1 MHTTIFALFVLA
13 ASAVAQPTLVELF
26 TSEGCNS
33 CPPADAYMRELA
45 ATKQDA
51 GNENIL
57 IAWHVDYWDR
67 LGWKDPYGLA
77 MASQRQRDY
86 AAAMERRGG
95 AGRPGV
101 YTPQMIVGGRRA
113 FVGSDKRAGAVAL
126 GPRQRG
132 AAEPLQIA
140 METRGNGV
148 TLTTTLPR
156 LPEGT
161 TVMGV
166 LVEDELTSVITAGE
180 NQGRTLT
187 HDRVARSAAT
197 GEVANGV
204 ATIDLVVPEGV
215 VRENASVV
223 VFAQAHEFGA
233 ILAVGTAPV
242 PAVSGEPERYHT
254 LAFGDKGETIRY
266 ALILPDGYD
275 PEKAYPAM
283 LALPPGAQNEAMVEA
298 GLGRYW
304 ENTARERGWIV
315 VSPINP
321 EGARYFQ
328 SRSDPLGALM
338 DDINAR
344 FNVEGDQFHV
354 TGVSNGGRAAFL
366 AAMDYPELFAS
377 ITVLPGVL
385 AERTSAQRVNALRGV
400 PITMYVGSEDTDWVR
415 AARRAVGE
423 LEIQGI
429 DATLEVLEGEG
440 HVVDL
445 APATLFD
452 LLESRRPQ

>member
-1 MHTTIFALFVLA
+1 MHTTILALLAFA
-13 ASAVAQPTLVELF
+13 ASAVAGPTLVELF

-33 CPPADAYMRELA
+33 CPPADEYLRELA
-45 ATKQDA
+45 ATKQDP

-67 LGWKDPYGLA
+67 LGWMDPYGLA
-77 MASQRQRDY
+77 MASKRQRDY

-101 YTPQMIVGGRRA
+101 YTPQMIVGGRSA
-113 FVGSDKRAGAVAL
+113 FVGSDRRAGAIAL

-132 AAEPLQIA
+132 GAKPLQIA
-140 METRGNGV
+140 SEIEGSHI
-148 TLTTTLPR
+148 TLKTTLPR
-156 LPEGT
+156 LPEGA

-166 LVEDELTSVITAGE
+166 LVEDGLTSAITAGE
-180 NQGRTLT
+180 NEGRTLT

-197 GEVANGV
+197 GEVADGV
-204 ATIDLVVPEGV
+204 AAIELAIPEDV
-215 VRENASVV
+215 KRENASVV
-223 VFAQAHEFGA
+223 VFAQAREFGA
-233 ILAVGTAPV
+233 ILAVGTSPL
-242 PAVSGEPERYHT
+242 PATSGEPQRYHT
-254 LAFGDKGETIRY
+254 LAFGDKGEQIRY
-266 ALILPDGYD
+266 ALILPDGFD
-275 PEKAYPAM
+275 PEKTYPAM

-298 GLGRYW
+298 GMRRYW
-304 ENTARERGWIV
+304 EATARERGWIV

-366 AAMDYPELFAS
+366 AAMDYPGQFAS

-452 LLESRRPQ
+452 LLESHRPG